1 MKFGIKSAKILNT
14 KVFYNEK
21 YLRTKIK
28 FYEGKTKNFQDIKIS
43 KNGSQYIRFSVILI
57 NININSN
64 IILKYL

>member
-1 MKFGIKSAKILNT
+1 MEFGIKSAKTFNT

-28 FYEGKTKNFQDIKIS
+28 FYEGKTTNFQDIKIS

-64 IILKYL
+64 ITPKYL